1 MFKCSRCHVIT
12 ALYEKMRRAVIA
24 VRERTY
30 TNERG
35 KQTFGTEIVVE
46 RPVCAKCAVDLA
58 PRLAPELKTSAEWEK
73 MPEFKDIT
81 ILDPDGWD
89 RKNYQYS
96 FYEEKIPIEE
106 FRRRLAPST
115 CIFRGFGKEG

>member
-73 MPEFKDIT
+73 IKRLSNEKGKTFKSAQA
-81 ILDPDGWD
+81 IL
-89 RKNYQYS
+89 KHLH
-96 FYEEKIPIEE
+96 K
-106 FRRRLAPST
+106 A
-115 CIFRGFGKEG
+115 